1 MAVDDGGAGR
11 RCVCARED
19 VHQRRLTAPAA
30 TDDRDHLPR
39 LHRKIEP
46 LERDHLDV
54 PLLIDMDEP
63 LARNQRRHQPS
74 LLISC
79 TTSTDP
85 ANRRVNQATRAVKPA
100 AIRRATSSSR
110 QSIRTTAGGMTAAGV
125 GPNPSYRSK
134 AAETMPPRPPPTTNA
149 NN

>member
-19 VHQRRLTAPAA
+19 VHQRRLTASAA
-30 TDDRDHLPR
+30 TDDRDHLTR

-46 LERDHLDV
+46 LERDHLDI

-63 LARNQRRHQPS
+63 LACNQRRHQPS

-85 ANRRVNQATRAVKPA
+85 ANRRVNPAPMAGEPA
-100 AIRRATSSSR
+100 AIRRATSTSR
-110 QSIRTTAGGMTAAGV
+110 QSIRT
-125 GPNPSYRSK
+125 PD
-134 AAETMPPRPPPTTNA
+134 
-149 NN
+149 

>member
-19 VHQRRLTAPAA
+19 VHQRRLTASAA
-30 TDDRDHLPR
+30 TDDRDHLTR

-85 ANRRVNQATRAVKPA
+85 ANRRVKQRTRARYLA
-100 AIRRATSSSR
+100 AMRSGPSSS
-110 QSIRTTAGGMTAAGV
+110 
-125 GPNPSYRSK
+125 
-134 AAETMPPRPPPTTNA
+134 
-149 NN
+149 